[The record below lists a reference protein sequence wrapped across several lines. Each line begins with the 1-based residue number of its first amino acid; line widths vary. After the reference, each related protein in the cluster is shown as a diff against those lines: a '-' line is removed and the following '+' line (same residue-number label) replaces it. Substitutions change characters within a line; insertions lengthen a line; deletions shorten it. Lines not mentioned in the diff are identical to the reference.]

1 MAGVVTLSIEVELG
15 WGMHDLDRY
24 DHLSPRGE
32 QERAYL
38 SRLLDACET
47 HDVPISFDVV
57 GHLMLDSCSGGHDG
71 PYPSGWFS
79 ADPGTDVERDPLFYA
94 PDAVEDVRR
103 RSTDHEIC
111 THTFSHVVCTEADPA
126 VVDRD
131 LELAQACHRE
141 HLGAPARSLVP
152 PRHAPP
158 PRDVY
163 DRFGLDVVRLARPV
177 ASQTPAHRFKH
188 LLLGPHPELSPR
200 VVDGTVETYGTVY
213 MSLTASSL
221 PRGQLPT
228 HTAFRPLPLSL
239 RQRLH
244 RRYLVE
250 TAERAAETD
259 GHVHLWCH
267 LWDLANEYQWQ
278 PVEEF
283 VERLGRLRDEGE
295 VEVLPMIE
303 LGGRVRRERET
314 PPPA

>member
-1 MAGVVTLSIEVELG
+1 MVGVVTLSIEIELG
-15 WGMHDLDRY
+15 WGMHDMDEY

-32 QERAYL
+32 EERAYL

-47 HDVPISFDVV
+47 FDVPISFDVV
-57 GHLMLDSCSGGHDG
+57 GHLLEESCSGTHDG

-79 ADPGTDVERDPLFYA
+79 ADPGTDVESDPLFYA
-94 PDAVEDVRR
+94 PDAVRDIRS

-111 THTFSHVVCTEADPA
+111 THTFSHVVCNSVDPA

-131 LELAQACHRE
+131 LELAQASHRE

-163 DRFGLDVVRLARPV
+163 DRFGIDVVRLARPV
-177 ASQTPAHRFKH
+177 VSPTPVHRFKH
-188 LLLGPHPELSPR
+188 LTLGPHPDLSPR

-221 PRGQLPT
+221 PRGQTPT
-228 HTAFRPLPLSL
+228 HPAFRPLPLWL

-244 RRYLVE
+244 ERYLSRTV
-250 TAERAAETD
+250 ERAARTD

-267 LWDLANEYQWQ
+267 LWDLSNRYQWE
-278 PVEEF
+278 PVRTF
-283 VERLGRLRDEGE
+283 VERLAELRDEGA
-295 VEVLPMIE
+295 VEILPMIR
-303 LGGRVRRERET
+303 LGRRVREEAST
-314 PPPA
+314 A